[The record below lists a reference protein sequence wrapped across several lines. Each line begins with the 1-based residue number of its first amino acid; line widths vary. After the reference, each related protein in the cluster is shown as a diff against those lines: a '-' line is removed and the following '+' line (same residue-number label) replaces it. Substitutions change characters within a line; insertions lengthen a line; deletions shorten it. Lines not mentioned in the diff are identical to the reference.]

1 MFDRR
6 AFVRLTPSH
15 SAALR
20 GMASPTANVHV
31 RVQALVS
38 HCEQWVGKLSLL
50 LHELASAELADLYA
64 HFAASTAALRATPRS
79 LDELAQVVTLQKKL
93 DAERPTLAARFE
105 PLGNMFATL
114 EKVRRLQYV
123 SF

>member
-1 MFDRR
+1 M
-6 AFVRLTPSH
+6 
-15 SAALR
+15 
-20 GMASPTANVHV
+20 

-38 HCEQWVGKLSLL
+38 HCEQWVGKFSLL
-50 LHELASAELADLYA
+50 LHELASAELVDLYA

-105 PLGNMFATL
+105 PLNNMFATL
-114 EKVRRLQYV
+114 EKVQCRITCRPECSRFASRCWVATGWALASVV
-123 SF
+123 SM